1 MKKILASGLLMV
13 LGVTMANAAYKN
25 FVIQDKTGNEQITL
39 VSDVQKLTFDETNL
53 YVKYVGDSTKTHS
66 LESINKIYF
75 AKFLSIKN
83 DDYASKFDLVLYPN
97 PAMES
102 ISIKGLTAYPTECA
116 IYDISGNK
124 IKSISLTND
133 SQLIPINDL
142 AEGVYFIKI
151 DQQIRKFEKYEK

>member
-1 MKKILASGLLMV
+1 MKKLLASGLLMV

-39 VSDVQKLTFDETNL
+39 VSNVQKLTFDETNL

-75 AKFLSIKN
+75 AKFLSIK
-83 DDYASKFDLVLYPN
+83 DESVAKYDLVLYPN

-102 ISIKGLTAYPTECA
+102 ISIKGLTAFPTECA

-124 IKSISLTND
+124 IKSISLIHD

-142 AEGVYFIKI
+142 AVGVYFIKI